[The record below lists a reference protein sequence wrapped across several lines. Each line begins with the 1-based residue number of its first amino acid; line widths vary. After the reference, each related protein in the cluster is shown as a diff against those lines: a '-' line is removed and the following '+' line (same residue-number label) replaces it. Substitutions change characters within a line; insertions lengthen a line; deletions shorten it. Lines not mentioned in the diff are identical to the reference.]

1 MNSQWPGPGNPWG
14 DRTASPPPHH
24 PGSGPPGV
32 PGFSWHASPPP
43 GFPPPPPAGEPSF
56 PGPPLAKGNAVLAL
70 IIAIILTLTCVG
82 ITDVIGIVLA
92 AVALS
97 KDEDPEEFD
106 RYVPLGMVGEQL
118 HPPRLP
124 HPAARAVHH
133 AQHGLSPPR
142 RDAQA
147 GAARA

>member
-43 GFPPPPPAGEPSF
+43 GFPPPPPVGEPSF

-106 RYVPLGMVGEQL
+106 RYVRWAWLSNFIHLGFLILLLVLFIM
-118 HPPRLP
+118 
-124 HPAARAVHH
+124 
-133 AQHGLSPPR
+133 LSTV
-142 RDAQA
+142 
-147 GAARA
+147 